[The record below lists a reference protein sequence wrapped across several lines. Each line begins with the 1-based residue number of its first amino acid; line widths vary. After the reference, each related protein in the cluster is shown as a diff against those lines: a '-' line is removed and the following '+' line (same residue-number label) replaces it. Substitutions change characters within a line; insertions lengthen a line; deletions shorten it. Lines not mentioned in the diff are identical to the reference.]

1 MLLSD
6 NCQTRMN
13 AIRAEVLFG
22 NGQTAVVLNS
32 TTDFLANWTVSA
44 VDHNGDGIPDA
55 KIVEVPHTGS
65 TVTQYFQNDG
75 AGNFTLVP

>member
-75 AGNFTLVP
+75 AGNFTPVP